1 MRVRLDRLIYVQDW
15 FDPVRVAE
23 YAARST
29 PLPAIS
35 VVWNQVVDGRHRC
48 QAARLRGDL
57 WIEAE
62 PVGEAPI
69 CADVMYRTTSN
80 K

>member
-1 MRVRLDRLIYVQDW
+1 MRLRVDSLKFAQEW
-15 FDPVRVAE
+15 FDPERAAE
-23 YAARST
+23 YAARKT

-35 VVWNQVVDGRHRC
+35 VVGNQVVDGRHRC
-48 QAARLRGDL
+48 EAARLRGDL

-62 PVGEAPI
+62 QVQ
-69 CADVMYRTTSN
+69 TQ

>member
-1 MRVRLDRLIYVQDW
+1 MRVRLDRLVYVQDW
-15 FDPVRVAE
+15 FDPARVVE

-29 PLPAIS
+29 PLPPIS

-48 QAARLRGDL
+48 LAAMLRGDA
-57 WIEAE
+57 WIEAQ

-69 CADVMYRTTSN
+69 CADVMCGTACN